1 MTNEVIRH
9 HSYKFKDYS
18 FLIFPYAKAYEGFLK
33 QLFLDIGFL
42 TRLDYISNHL
52 RLGKLMSPN
61 LFGRLGERSLYI
73 KMKKYG
79 SEELANEVWE
89 CWKIGRNQV
98 FHYFPH
104 NIKALTFDEAEQ
116 VISQIIKTMSD
127 AYIQLKEKNT
137 IESVKS

>member
-1 MTNEVIRH
+1 
-9 HSYKFKDYS
+9 
-18 FLIFPYAKAYEGFLK
+18 
-33 QLFLDIGFL
+33 
-42 TRLDYISNHL
+42 
-52 RLGKLMSPN
+52 
-61 LFGRLGERSLYI
+61 
-73 KMKKYG
+73 MKKYG